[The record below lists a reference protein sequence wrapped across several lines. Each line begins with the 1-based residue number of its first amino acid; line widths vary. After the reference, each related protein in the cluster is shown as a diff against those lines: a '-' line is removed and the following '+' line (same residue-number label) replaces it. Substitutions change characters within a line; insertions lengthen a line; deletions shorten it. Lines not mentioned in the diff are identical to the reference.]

1 MTTPANYNDLT
12 DASPQISQPKDLKI
26 SLMEHQKTAVY
37 AMRKLE
43 ETGKLL
49 AKNITQYGDPMNFN
63 IETIVGILAD
73 KMGSGKSLMIISLI
87 LTYSTAPERNYF
99 WGGTKYISIETTYN
113 DGLMKESNVNLLI
126 VPHKLMNQWIK
137 FFEYAPTLK
146 IESYSEIKDDER
158 IKDYD
163 SIKDKNVIIVS
174 CTKVGDFIKKF
185 QNVKWSRVII
195 DEADSIS
202 ISVKHDIK
210 SNFIWLVTGTPKSLR
225 FSNKYFLSTIFKGIL
240 PWTFEYL
247 LVKNN
252 DDFIEKS
259 IKLQPPKRITV
270 KCLTPKEVQVLKSFI
285 PAHILNMINAGN
297 SDEAI
302 KALNFNVDTNDNI
315 LKVITRNLTD
325 AINNKKLE
333 LEFEKKKVA
342 HGPKQMK
349 EKDDKLKKIT
359 QCITRLE
366 TRYESIKEKI
376 HTLNDQYCPV
386 CMDEFTKPTLVNCC
400 QSIYCFDC
408 ITLTATNN
416 DLCPYCKKKL
426 YKGNMHIIAD
436 GKTKEKIL
444 SKENQEREKLDVL
457 LELLEKTPNG
467 KFLVFANFSKTFEKI
482 ELALKEKNIS
492 YSVLKGS
499 QKVVQSTID
508 NFKEGKLQV
517 IMLNARFFGAG
528 MNLQM
533 ATHIVLYHRFEYDL
547 EEQVI
552 ARAQRLGRTEQLTVF
567 YLIHDNETTSFE
579 NNGKFEDIDYTE
591 WLIDKDEKEDK

>member
-1 MTTPANYNDLT
+1 MITSINYNDLNDT
-12 DASPQISQPKDLKI
+12 SLQIPQPKELGI
-26 SLMEHQKTAVY
+26 SLMEHQKTAIF

-63 IETIVGILAD
+63 INTVVGILAD

-87 LTYSTAPERNYF
+87 LAFKTAPERNYF
-99 WGGTKYISIETTYN
+99 WGGTKYISIETSYN
-113 DGLMKESNVNLLI
+113 DGLMKDSNINLLI
-126 VPHKLMNQWIK
+126 IPHKLFNQWIK
-137 FFEYAPTLK
+137 FMEYAPTLK
-146 IESYSEIKDDER
+146 IATYSEMKDYEK

-163 SIKDKNVIIVS
+163 SIKDKNIIIVT

-185 QNVKWSRVII
+185 QNIKWSRIII

-202 ISVKHDIK
+202 MSVKYDIK
-210 SNFIWLVTGTPKSLR
+210 ANFIWLVTGTPKSLR
-225 FSNKYFLSTIFKGIL
+225 YSNKYFLSNIFKGIL

-252 DDFIEKS
+252 DEFIEKS
-259 IKLQPPKRITV
+259 IKLQPPKRITI
-270 KCLTPKEVQVLKSFI
+270 KCLTPKEVTILKSFI
-285 PAHILNMINAGN
+285 PSHVLNMINAGN

-302 KALNFNVDTNDNI
+302 KTLNFNVDTNENI
-315 LKVITRNLTD
+315 LKVITRNLME

-333 LEFEKKKVA
+333 LEYEKKKVA
-342 HGPKQMK
+342 HGPKQIK
-349 EKDDKLKKIT
+349 EKEERLKKIT

-376 HTLNDQYCPV
+376 HTLNDQYCPI

-416 DLCPYCKKKL
+416 DSCPYCKKKL
-426 YKGNMHIIAD
+426 YKEKMHIITDDTDATL
-436 GKTKEKIL
+436 KNNKY
-444 SKENQEREKLDVL
+444 QEREKLDVL
-457 LELLEKTPNG
+457 LELLEKTPDG
-467 KFLVFANFSKTFEKI
+467 KFMIFANFSKTFDKI
-482 ELALKEKNIS
+482 ELALKEKNIT
-492 YSVLKGS
+492 YNILKGS
-499 QKVVQSTID
+499 QKVVQDTID
-508 NFKEGKLQV
+508 NFKEGNLQV
-517 IMLNARFFGAG
+517 LMLNARFFGAG

-533 ATHIVLYHRFEYDL
+533 ATHIIIYHRFEYDL

-552 ARAQRLGRTEQLTVF
+552 ARAQRLGRTEQLNVF

-579 NNGKFEDIDYTE
+579 NNNKFEDIDYTE
-591 WLIDKDEKEDK
+591 WIENQE